1 MRTEVSCRRME
12 LTPAIQDYAEKRCEK
27 LLKYFNGVQEFEV
40 VLEKAEKGDF
50 HAEIIAAVV
59 NHDDMVASA
68 RGVDVYAC
76 IDEASDKLARQL
88 HDFKERLKSHH

>member
-1 MRTEVSCRRME
+1 ME

-40 VLEKAEKGDF
+40 VLEKAEKGEF

-59 NHDDMVASA
+59 SHEDMVANA
-68 RGVDVYAC
+68 RGADVYAC

>member
-12 LTPAIQDYAEKRCEK
+12 LTPAIQEYSEKRCEK

-40 VLEKAEKGDF
+40 VLETVERGEF

-59 NHDDMVASA
+59 GHDNMVANA
-68 RGVDVYAC
+68 RGQDIYAC
-76 IDEASDKLARQL
+76 IDEAGDKLARQL
-88 HDFKERLKSHH
+88 HDFKERIKSHH